1 MEKKGDLPKRHEVIE
16 KVDLNGKDMGEKEDN
31 LDKVASDVE
40 TVRQTL
46 ENLDFGGTQD
56 GSEQVERAIENA
68 ESVTVEVFD
77 GQESQLD
84 QIQNDNQ
91 EFEGELQDRRG
102 SSESDLG
109 KLSDSSTRTETE
121 ETVNELLKAKES
133 VLRDID
139 FLAEQIDRA
148 RVAREKS
155 DAIQENLKARIG
167 SGSRRM

>member
-1 MEKKGDLPKRHEVIE
+1 MEKKGDLPKRHEIIE
-16 KVDLNGKDMGEKEDN
+16 KVDLNGKDMGEKEGN
-31 LDKVASDVE
+31 LDRVASDVE

-46 ENLDFGGTQD
+46 ENLDFGGTED
-56 GSEQVERAIENA
+56 GSDQVKGAIEDA
-68 ESVTVEVFD
+68 ESVTIEDF
-77 GQESQLD
+77 GREEGQLD

-91 EFEGELQDRRG
+91 EFEGGLQDRRG

-109 KLSDSSTRTETE
+109 KLSDSSARTETE

-167 SGSRRM
+167 SGGRRM

>member
-1 MEKKGDLPKRHEVIE
+1 MEKKGDLPKRHEIIE
-16 KVDLNGKDMGEKEDN
+16 KVDLNGKDMGEKEDS
-31 LDKVASDVE
+31 LDSVASDVE

-46 ENLDFGGTQD
+46 ENLDFGGTED
-56 GSEQVERAIENA
+56 GSDQVKGAIEDA
-68 ESVTVEVFD
+68 ESVTIEVF
-77 GQESQLD
+77 GREEGQLD

-109 KLSDSSTRTETE
+109 KLSDSSARTETE

-167 SGSRRM
+167 SGGRRM

>member
-1 MEKKGDLPKRHEVIE
+1 MRKKGDLPKMVDVIE
-16 KVDLNGKDMGEKEDN
+16 EVDLNEKDMREKEDN

-46 ENLDFGGTQD
+46 EKLDFGGTQD
-56 GSEQVERAIENA
+56 GSDQVEKAIEDA
-68 ESVTVEVFD
+68 ESVTIEVFD
-77 GQESQLD
+77 REESQLD

-91 EFEGELQDRRG
+91 EFEGGLEDRRG

-109 KLSDSSTRTETE
+109 KLSDSSARTETE

-155 DAIQENLKARIG
+155 DAVQEKLKARTE
-167 SGSRRM
+167 SGGKRV